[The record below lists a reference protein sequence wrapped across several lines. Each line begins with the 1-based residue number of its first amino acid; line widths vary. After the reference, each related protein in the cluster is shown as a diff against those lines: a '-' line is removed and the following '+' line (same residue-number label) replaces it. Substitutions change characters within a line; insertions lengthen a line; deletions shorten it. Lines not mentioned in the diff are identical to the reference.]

1 MSNDESGVAIQQ
13 GFEQTNFEM
22 VATGANDKYELPVS
36 EAARYRL
43 EKRLD
48 PALLQNTLE
57 RRDYSFIAPY
67 SELNYLSSK
76 VYDAETN
83 EFLHVKLNGD
93 LLRVFPKDE
102 TLSLETFRRFVECV
116 NKNVAAL
123 DLEANDAE

>member
-1 MSNDESGVAIQQ
+1 MSDDETSLSVQEGYD
-13 GFEQTNFEM
+13 QTGFEM
-22 VATGANDKYELPVS
+22 VATGANDNYELPVS

-57 RRDYSFIAPY
+57 RQGYSFIAPH

-76 VYDAETN
+76 VYDSETN
-83 EFLHVKLNGD
+83 EFLHVKLNGN

-102 TLSLETFRRFVECV
+102 SLSLETFRRFIECV
-116 NKNVAAL
+116 NDNVVSIE
-123 DLEANDAE
+123 LERERNE